1 MAKTNY
7 TVARVQTRTKD
18 SIGKY
23 ERHNERKNEHYA
35 NMNVDLSRTDKNV
48 HYKSCGELTYN
59 ETLDKLIAD
68 GKVSLRGLKAD
79 AKVYDE
85 MILDVNTDYFEKHG
99 GYEFAT
105 KFYESAYRFA
115 VKLYGEDNIL
125 SAVMHADELNI
136 ALTEKY
142 GRPIYH
148 YHLHVV
154 ALPVVEKQIKWSK
167 RCKDKSLIGTVKE
180 TVMQISHSKKWKS
193 PQLTDENGVPQFD
206 GNGKPILIPTYS
218 ILQDE
223 FFEYMQSQGFADFIR
238 GERGSTAEHQSVLQ
252 YQITKDKERLA
263 DVTKKLEQQG
273 TKYEINNDVD
283 MMLSDIESAGKKTL
297 IGNRTLSADEY
308 EKITTLAKSSCV
320 AQSELKMLQEENR
333 KLRSHIWDLE
343 SHIERLEEQ
352 LRKLTELCKP
362 YLEAIKLA
370 PKKVKEIIDSILEPI
385 RRQRTEQADKLRHK
399 PTQQKQIQ
407 NKKGG
412 REK

>member
-35 NMNVDLSRTDKNV
+35 NMNVDLSRTEMNV

-59 ETLDKLIAD
+59 ETLDKLVAD
-68 GKVSLRGLKAD
+68 GKVSLRGLKTD

-99 GYEFAT
+99 GYEFA
-105 KFYESAYRFA
+105 KQFYESAYRFA
-115 VKLYGEDNIL
+115 VKLYGEENIL

-154 ALPVVEKQIKWSK
+154 ALPVVKKQIKWSK
-167 RCKDKSLIGTVKE
+167 RCKDKYLIGTVKE
-180 TVMQISHSKKWKS
+180 TVIQVSHSKKWKS

-206 GNGKPILIPTYS
+206 ANGKPILIPTYS

-223 FFEYMQSQGFADFIR
+223 FFDYMQSQGFTDFIR

-252 YQITKDKERLA
+252 YQISKDRERLA
-263 DVTKKLEQQG
+263 DVTQKLEQQE

-283 MMLSDIESAGKKTL
+283 MMIHDIESAGKTTL

-308 EKITTLAKSSCV
+308 AKITTLAKNSYV
-320 AQSELKMLQEENR
+320 AQSELKMLREENR
-333 KLRSHIWDLE
+333 KLRSRIWDLE
-343 SHIERLEEQ
+343 AYIERLEEQ

-362 YLEAIKLA
+362 YLEALKAA
-370 PKKVKEIIDSILEPI
+370 PKKVKEFIDSILEPF
-385 RRQRTEQADKLRHK
+385 RRQRAEQAEKLRHK
-399 PTQQKQIQ
+399 PISR
-407 NKKGG
+407 NKDKT
-412 REK
+412 K

>member
-7 TVARVQTRTKD
+7 TVARVQTRTKN

-23 ERHNERKNEHYA
+23 ERHNERKNEYYA
-35 NMNVDLSRTDKNV
+35 NMNVDLTQTEKNV
-48 HYKSCGELTYN
+48 HFKSCGNLTYN
-59 ETLDKLIAD
+59 ETLDRMVAD

-85 MILDVNTDYFEKHG
+85 MILDVNTDYFEQHG
-99 GYEFAT
+99 GYDFAT

-115 VKLYGEDNIL
+115 VKLYGEENIL

-167 RCKDKSLIGTVKE
+167 RCKDKSLVGTVKE
-180 TVMQISHSKKWKS
+180 TVMQVSHSKKWKS
-193 PQLTDENGVPQFD
+193 PQLIDENGVPQFD
-206 GNGKPILIPTYS
+206 ANGKPILIPTYS

-223 FFEYMQSQGFADFIR
+223 FFDYMQSQGFTDFIR

-263 DVTKKLEQQG
+263 EVNNKLEHQE

-283 MMLSDIESAGKKTL
+283 MMVHDIESAGKKTL
-297 IGNRTLSADEY
+297 IGNRTLSAEEY
-308 EKITTLAKSSCV
+308 NKITTLAKNSYV

-343 SHIERLEEQ
+343 GHIEHLEEQ

-362 YLEAIKLA
+362 YLEALKAA
-370 PKKVKEIIDSILEPI
+370 PKKVKEFIDGILEPF
-385 RRQRTEQADKLRHK
+385 RRQRAEQAKRLQHK
-399 PTQQKQIQ
+399 PKIR
-407 NKKGG
+407 KEV
-412 REK
+412 EKDE

>member
-1 MAKTNY
+1 MAKQNY

-35 NMNVDLSRTDKNV
+35 NMNVDLSRTEMNV
-48 HYKSCGELTYN
+48 HYKSTGELTYN
-59 ETLDKLIAD
+59 ETLDKLVAN

-115 VKLYGEDNIL
+115 VKLYGEENIL

-142 GRPIYH
+142 SRPIYH

-180 TVMQISHSKKWKS
+180 TVMQVSHSKKWKS
-193 PQLTDENGVPQFD
+193 PHLTDENGVPQFD
-206 GNGKPILIPTYS
+206 ANGKPILIPTYS

-223 FFEYMQSQGFADFIR
+223 FFEYMQSQGFTDFIR

-252 YQITKDKERLA
+252 HQITKDKERLA
-263 DVTKKLEQQG
+263 DVTQKLEQQE
-273 TKYEINNDVD
+273 TKYEINTDVD
-283 MMLSDIESAGKKTL
+283 MMLNKIESAGKKTL

-308 EKITTLAKSSCV
+308 EKITTLAKNSYV
-320 AQSELKMLQEENR
+320 AQSELKMLREENR
-333 KLRSHIWDLE
+333 KLRSRIWDLE
-343 SHIERLEEQ
+343 SHIECLEEQ
-352 LRKLTELCKP
+352 LRKITELCKP

-370 PKKVKEIIDSILEPI
+370 PQKVKEFIDSILEPF
-385 RRQRTEQADKLRHK
+385 RRQRTEHAEKLRHK
-399 PTQQKQIQ
+399 PISKTKEK
-407 NKKGG
+407 NK
-412 REK
+412 

>member
-7 TVARVQTRTKD
+7 TVARVQTRTKN

-23 ERHNERKNEHYA
+23 ERHNERKNESYA
-35 NMNVDLSRTDKNV
+35 NMNVDLTQNEKNV
-48 HYKSCGELTYN
+48 HFKSCGNLTYN
-59 ETLDKLIAD
+59 ETLDRMVAD

-85 MILDVNTDYFEKHG
+85 MILDVNTDYFEQHG
-99 GYEFAT
+99 GYDFAT

-115 VKLYGEDNIL
+115 VKLYGEENIL

-136 ALTEKY
+136 ALTDKY

-167 RCKDKSLIGTVKE
+167 RCKDKSLIGIVKE
-180 TVMQISHSKKWKS
+180 TVMQVSHSKKWKS
-193 PQLTDENGVPQFD
+193 PQLTDEKGVPQFD
-206 GNGKPILIPTYS
+206 ANGKPILIPTYS

-223 FFEYMQSQGFADFIR
+223 FFDYMQRQGFTDFIR
-238 GERGSTAEHQSVLQ
+238 GERGSTAQHQSVLQ

-263 DVTKKLEQQG
+263 DVSEKLEHQEA
-273 TKYEINNDVD
+273 KYEINKDID
-283 MMLSDIESAGKKTL
+283 MMVHDIESAGKKTL

-308 EKITTLAKSSCV
+308 AKITTLAKNSYA
-320 AQSELKMLQEENR
+320 AQSELKMLHEENR
-333 KLRSHIWDLE
+333 KLRSRIWDLE
-343 SHIERLEEQ
+343 VHIERLEEQ

-362 YLEAIKLA
+362 YLEALKAA
-370 PKKVKEIIDSILEPI
+370 PQKVKEFIDGILDPF
-385 RRQRTEQADKLRHK
+385 RRQRAEQAERLQHK
-399 PTQQKQIQ
+399 PKIR
-407 NKKGG
+407 K
-412 REK
+412 EVEIDE

>member
-35 NMNVDLSRTDKNV
+35 NMNVDLTQTEKNV
-48 HYKSCGELTYN
+48 HFKSCGDLTYN
-59 ETLDKLIAD
+59 ETLDKMVAD
-68 GKVSLRGLKAD
+68 GKASLRGLKAD

-85 MILDVNTDYFEKHG
+85 MILDVNTDYFEQHG

-115 VKLYGEDNIL
+115 MKLYGEENIL
-125 SAVMHADELNI
+125 SAVMQADELNI

-148 YHLHVV
+148 YHLHIV

-180 TVMQISHSKKWKS
+180 TVMQVSHSKKWKS

-206 GNGKPILIPTYS
+206 ANGKPILIPTYS

-223 FFEYMQSQGFADFIR
+223 FFEYMQSEGFTDFIR
-238 GERGSTAEHQSVLQ
+238 GERGSNAQHQSVLQ

-263 DVTKKLEQQG
+263 EVSERLEHQE

-283 MMLSDIESAGKKTL
+283 MMVHDIESAGKKTL

-308 EKITTLAKSSCV
+308 EKITTLAKNSYA
-320 AQSELKMLQEENR
+320 AQSELKMLREENR
-333 KLRSHIWDLE
+333 KLRSRIWDLTE
-343 SHIERLEEQ
+343 YVERLEDQ

-362 YLEAIKLA
+362 YLEALKAA
-370 PKKVKEIIDSILEPI
+370 PKKVKEFIDSILEPF
-385 RRQRTEQADKLRHK
+385 RRQRVEQAEKLLHK
-399 PTQQKQIQ
+399 PISK
-407 NKKGG
+407 NK
-412 REK
+412 EKNK

>member
-35 NMNVDLSRTDKNV
+35 NMNVDLTQTEKNV
-48 HYKSCGELTYN
+48 HFKSCGDLTYN
-59 ETLDKLIAD
+59 ETLDKMVAD

-85 MILDVNTDYFEKHG
+85 MILDVNTDYFEQHG

-115 VKLYGEDNIL
+115 VKLYGEENIL

-148 YHLHVV
+148 YHLHIV

-180 TVMQISHSKKWKS
+180 TVMQVSHSKKWKS

-206 GNGKPILIPTYS
+206 TNGKPILIPTYS

-223 FFEYMQSQGFADFIR
+223 FFEYMQSEGFTDFIR
-238 GERGSTAEHQSVLQ
+238 GERGSNTQHQSVLQ
-252 YQITKDKERLA
+252 YQIAKDKEQLA
-263 DVTKKLEQQG
+263 EVNKQLEQQE

-283 MMLSDIESAGKKTL
+283 MMIHDIESAGKKTL

-308 EKITTLAKSSCV
+308 DKITTLAKNSYA
-320 AQSELKMLQEENR
+320 AQSELKMLREENR
-333 KLRSHIWDLE
+333 KLRSRIWDLTE
-343 SHIERLEEQ
+343 YVERLEEQ
-352 LRKLTELCKP
+352 LQKLTELCKP
-362 YLEAIKLA
+362 YLEALKAA
-370 PKKVKEIIDSILEPI
+370 PEKVKEFIDSILEPI
-385 RRQRTEQADKLRHK
+385 RRQRAEQAERLQHK
-399 PTQQKQIQ
+399 PKRR
-407 NKKGG
+407 KEV
-412 REK
+412 EKDE

>member
-35 NMNVDLSRTDKNV
+35 NMNVDLSQTEMNV
-48 HYKSCGELTYN
+48 HYKSCGDLTYN
-59 ETLDKLIAD
+59 EILDKLVTA

-85 MILDVNTDYFEKHG
+85 MILDVNTDYFEQHG

-115 VKLYGEDNIL
+115 VKLYGEENIL
-125 SAVMHADELNI
+125 SAVMHADELNV

-180 TVMQISHSKKWKS
+180 TIMQVSHSKKWKS
-193 PQLTDENGVPQFD
+193 PQLTDKNGVPQFD
-206 GNGKPILIPTYS
+206 ANGKPILIPTYS

-223 FFEYMQSQGFADFIR
+223 FFEYMQSEGFTDFIR
-238 GERGSTAEHQSVLQ
+238 GERGSNAQHQSVLQ

-263 DVTKKLEQQG
+263 EVNSKLEHQE
-273 TKYEINNDVD
+273 TKYEINNDVV
-283 MMLSDIESAGKKTL
+283 MMVHDIESAGKKTL

-308 EKITTLAKSSCV
+308 DKITTLAKNSYA
-320 AQSELKMLQEENR
+320 AQSELKMLREENR
-333 KLRSHIWDLE
+333 KLRSRIWDLTE
-343 SHIERLEEQ
+343 HIERLEEQ
-352 LRKLTELCKP
+352 LQKLTELCRP
-362 YLEAIKLA
+362 YLEALKAA
-370 PKKVKEIIDSILEPI
+370 PKKVKDFIDNILEPF
-385 RRQRTEQADKLRHK
+385 RRQRAEQAERLQHK
-399 PTQQKQIQ
+399 PISK
-407 NKKGG
+407 NKDKT
-412 REK
+412 K

>member
-1 MAKTNY
+1 MAKQNY
-7 TVARVQTRTKD
+7 TVARVQTRTKN

-35 NMNVDLSRTDKNV
+35 NMNVDLSRTEMNV
-48 HYKSCGELTYN
+48 HYKSCGEQTYN
-59 ETLDKLIAD
+59 ETLEQMVAD

-115 VKLYGEDNIL
+115 VKLYGEENIL

-180 TVMQISHSKKWKS
+180 TVMQVSHSKKWKS
-193 PQLTDENGVPQFD
+193 PQLTDENGAPQFD
-206 GNGKPILIPTYS
+206 ANGKPILIPTYS

-223 FFEYMQSQGFADFIR
+223 FFEYMQSHGFTDFIR
-238 GERGSTAEHQSVLQ
+238 GERGSNAQHQSVLQ

-263 DVTKKLEQQG
+263 NVTQKLEQQE

-283 MMLSDIESAGKKTL
+283 MMLSKIESAGKKTL

-308 EKITTLAKSSCV
+308 DKITTLAKNSYV
-320 AQSELKMLQEENR
+320 AQSELKMLREENR
-333 KLRSHIWDLE
+333 KLRSRIWDLTE
-343 SHIERLEEQ
+343 HIERLEEQ
-352 LRKLTELCKP
+352 LQKLTELCKP
-362 YLEAIKLA
+362 YLEALKLA
-370 PKKVKEIIDSILEPI
+370 SKKVKEFIDSILEPI
-385 RRQRTEQADKLRHK
+385 RRQRAEQAEKLRHK
-399 PTQQKQIQ
+399 PISK
-407 NKKGG
+407 NK
-412 REK
+412 EKNK

>member
-7 TVARVQTRTKD
+7 TIARVQTRTKD

-35 NMNVDLSRTDKNV
+35 NMNVDLFRTEMNV

-59 ETLDKLIAD
+59 EALDELVSD

-85 MILDVNTDYFEKHG
+85 MILDVNTDYFEQHG
-99 GYEFAT
+99 GYEFA
-105 KFYESAYRFA
+105 KQFYESAYRFA
-115 VKLYGEDNIL
+115 VKLYGEENII

-180 TVMQISHSKKWKS
+180 TVMQVSHSKKWKS
-193 PQLTDENGVPQFD
+193 PQLTDENGTPQFD
-206 GNGKPILIPTYS
+206 ANGKPILIPTYS

-223 FFEYMQSQGFADFIR
+223 FFEYMQSQGFTDFIR
-238 GERGSTAEHQSVLQ
+238 GERGSTAQHQSVLQ
-252 YQITKDKERLA
+252 YQIAKDKERLA
-263 DVTKKLEQQG
+263 DVSEKLEHQE

-283 MMLSDIESAGKKTL
+283 MMVHDIESAGKKTL
-297 IGNRTLSADEY
+297 IGNRTLSAEEY
-308 EKITTLAKSSCV
+308 EKITTLAKNSYA
-320 AQSELKMLQEENR
+320 AQSELKMLREENR
-333 KLRSHIWDLE
+333 KLRSRIWDLTE
-343 SHIERLEEQ
+343 YVERLEEQ

-362 YLEAIKLA
+362 YLDALKA
-370 PKKVKEIIDSILEPI
+370 VPNKVKEFIDSILEPF
-385 RRQRTEQADKLRHK
+385 RLQRAEPAERLQHK
-399 PTQQKQIQ
+399 PKIR
-407 NKKGG
+407 K
-412 REK
+412 EVEIDE

>member
-1 MAKTNY
+1 MAKQNY

-35 NMNVDLSRTDKNV
+35 NMNVDLTQTEKNV
-48 HYKSCGELTYN
+48 HFKSCGDLTYN
-59 ETLDKLIAD
+59 ETLDKLVAD
-68 GKVSLRGLKAD
+68 GKVSLRGLKVD

-85 MILDVNTDYFEKHG
+85 MILDVNTDYFEQHG

-115 VKLYGEDNIL
+115 VKLYGEENIL

-148 YHLHVV
+148 YHLHIV
-154 ALPVVEKQIKWSK
+154 ALPVVEKEIKWSK

-180 TVMQISHSKKWKS
+180 TVMQVSHSKKWKS

-206 GNGKPILIPTYS
+206 TNGKPILIPTYS

-223 FFEYMQSQGFADFIR
+223 FFEYMQRQGFTDFIR

-252 YQITKDKERLA
+252 YQISKDKERLA
-263 DVTKKLEQQG
+263 DVTQKLEQQE

-283 MMLSDIESAGKKTL
+283 MMIRDIESAGKKTL

-308 EKITTLAKSSCV
+308 EKITTLAKNSYV

-343 SHIERLEEQ
+343 GHIEHLEEQ

-362 YLEAIKLA
+362 YLEALKAA
-370 PKKVKEIIDSILEPI
+370 PKKVKEFIDGILEPF
-385 RRQRTEQADKLRHK
+385 RRQRAEQAKRLQHK
-399 PTQQKQIQ
+399 PKIR
-407 NKKGG
+407 KEV
-412 REK
+412 EKDE

>member
-35 NMNVDLSRTDKNV
+35 NMNVDLTQTEKNV
-48 HYKSCGELTYN
+48 HFKSCGDLTYN
-59 ETLDKLIAD
+59 ETLDKMVAD

-85 MILDVNTDYFEKHG
+85 MILDVNTDYFEQHG

-115 VKLYGEDNIL
+115 VKLYGEENIL
-125 SAVMHADELNI
+125 SAVMHADELNV

-148 YHLHVV
+148 YHLHMV

-180 TVMQISHSKKWKS
+180 TVIQVSHSKKWKS

-206 GNGKPILIPTYS
+206 TNGKPILIPTYS

-223 FFEYMQSQGFADFIR
+223 FFEYMQNEGFTDFIR
-238 GERGSTAEHQSVLQ
+238 GERGSNTQHQSVLQ
-252 YQITKDKERLA
+252 YQIAKDKERLE
-263 DVTKKLEQQG
+263 DVNNKLENQE
-273 TKYEINNDVD
+273 TKYEINNDID
-283 MMLSDIESAGKKTL
+283 MMVHDIESAGKKTL
-297 IGNRTLSADEY
+297 IGNRTLSAEEY
-308 EKITTLAKSSCV
+308 NKITTLAKNSYA
-320 AQSELKMLQEENR
+320 AQSELKLLREENR
-333 KLRSHIWDLE
+333 KLRSRIWDLTE
-343 SHIERLEEQ
+343 HIERLEEQ
-352 LRKLTELCKP
+352 LRKITELCKP
-362 YLEAIKLA
+362 YLDALKAA
-370 PKKVKEIIDSILEPI
+370 PKKVKEFIDSILEPF
-385 RRQRTEQADKLRHK
+385 RQQRAEQAEKLQHK
-399 PTQQKQIQ
+399 PISK
-407 NKKGG
+407 NKDKT
-412 REK
+412 K

>member
-1 MAKTNY
+1 MVKTNY

-35 NMNVDLSRTDKNV
+35 NMNIDLTQTEMNV
-48 HYKSCGELTYN
+48 HFKSCGDLTYN
-59 ETLDKLIAD
+59 ETLDKLVTD

-85 MILDVNTDYFEKHG
+85 MILDVNADYFEQHG

-105 KFYESAYRFA
+105 KFYESAYNFA
-115 VKLYGEDNIL
+115 VKFYGEENIL

-142 GRPIYH
+142 GRSIYH

-180 TVMQISHSKKWKS
+180 TVMQVSHSKKWKS
-193 PQLTDENGVPQFD
+193 PQLTDENGTPQFD
-206 GNGKPILIPTYS
+206 ANGKPILIPTYS

-223 FFEYMQSQGFADFIR
+223 FFDYMQSQGFTDFIR

-263 DVTKKLEQQG
+263 EVNNKLEHQE
-273 TKYEINNDVD
+273 TKYEINNDID
-283 MMLSDIESAGKKTL
+283 MMVHDIETAGKKTL
-297 IGNRTLSADEY
+297 IGNRTLSAEEY
-308 EKITTLAKSSCV
+308 DKITTLAKSSYA
-320 AQSELKMLQEENR
+320 AQSELKMLREENR
-333 KLRSHIWDLE
+333 KLRYHIWDLTE
-343 SHIERLEEQ
+343 HVERLEEQ
-352 LRKLTELCKP
+352 LRKITELCKP
-362 YLEAIKLA
+362 YLEALKAA
-370 PKKVKEIIDSILEPI
+370 PKKVKEFIDSILEPF
-385 RRQRTEQADKLRHK
+385 RRQRTEQAERLQHKHISKNKDKTK
-399 PTQQKQIQ
+399 
-407 NKKGG
+407 
-412 REK
+412 

>member
-35 NMNVDLSRTDKNV
+35 NMNVDLTQTEKNV
-48 HYKSCGELTYN
+48 HFKSCGDLTYN
-59 ETLDKLIAD
+59 ETLDKLVAD
-68 GKVSLRGLKAD
+68 GKVSLRGLKVD

-85 MILDVNTDYFEKHG
+85 MILDVNTDYFEKYG

-115 VKLYGEDNIL
+115 VKLYGEENIL

-148 YHLHVV
+148 YHLHIV

-180 TVMQISHSKKWKS
+180 TIMQVSHSKKWKS

-206 GNGKPILIPTYS
+206 RNGKPILIPTYS

-223 FFEYMQSQGFADFIR
+223 FFEYMQGQGFTDFIR
-238 GERGSTAEHQSVLQ
+238 GERGSNAQHQNVLQ
-252 YQITKDKERLA
+252 YQIAKDKERLA
-263 DVTKKLEQQG
+263 NVTQKLEQQE
-273 TKYEINNDVD
+273 TIYEINNDVD
-283 MMLSDIESAGKKTL
+283 MMVHDIESAGKKTL

-308 EKITTLAKSSCV
+308 NKITTLAKNSYV
-320 AQSELKMLQEENR
+320 AQSELKMLREENR
-333 KLRSHIWDLE
+333 KLRSRIWDLE
-343 SHIERLEEQ
+343 VHIERLEEQ

-362 YLEAIKLA
+362 YLDALKAA
-370 PKKVKEIIDSILEPI
+370 PKKVKEFIDSILEPF
-385 RRQRTEQADKLRHK
+385 RRQRAEQAEKLQHK
-399 PTQQKQIQ
+399 PISKSKEK
-407 NKKGG
+407 NK
-412 REK
+412 

>member
-7 TVARVQTRTKD
+7 TVARVQTRTKN

-23 ERHNERKNEHYA
+23 ERHNERKNEYYA
-35 NMNVDLSRTDKNV
+35 NMNVDLTQTEKNV
-48 HYKSCGELTYN
+48 HFKSCGNLTYN
-59 ETLDKLIAD
+59 ETLDRMVAD

-85 MILDVNTDYFEKHG
+85 MILDVNTDYFEQHG
-99 GYEFAT
+99 GYDFAT

-115 VKLYGEDNIL
+115 VKLHGEENIL

-148 YHLHVV
+148 YHLHIV

-167 RCKDKSLIGTVKE
+167 RCKDKSLVGTVKE
-180 TVMQISHSKKWKS
+180 TVIQVSHSKKWKS
-193 PQLTDENGVPQFD
+193 PQLIDENGVPQFD
-206 GNGKPILIPTYS
+206 ANGKPILIPTYS

-223 FFEYMQSQGFADFIR
+223 FFDYMQSQGFTDFIR

-252 YQITKDKERLA
+252 YQIIKDKERLA
-263 DVTKKLEQQG
+263 EVNNKLEHQE

-283 MMLSDIESAGKKTL
+283 MMVHDIESAGKKTL
-297 IGNRTLSADEY
+297 VGNRTLSADEY
-308 EKITTLAKSSCV
+308 DKITTLAKNSYV
-320 AQSELKMLQEENR
+320 AQSELKMLREENR

-343 SHIERLEEQ
+343 GHIEHLEEQ

-362 YLEAIKLA
+362 YLEALKAA
-370 PKKVKEIIDSILEPI
+370 PKKVKEFIDGILEPF
-385 RRQRTEQADKLRHK
+385 RRQRAEQAKRLQHK
-399 PTQQKQIQ
+399 PKIR
-407 NKKGG
+407 KEV
-412 REK
+412 EKDE

>member
-35 NMNVDLSRTDKNV
+35 NMNVDLSQTEKNV

-59 ETLDKLIAD
+59 ETLDKLVAD

-115 VKLYGEDNIL
+115 VKLYGEENIL

-142 GRPIYH
+142 GKPIYH

-167 RCKDKSLIGTVKE
+167 RCKDKSLVGTVKE
-180 TVMQISHSKKWKS
+180 TVMQVSHSKKWKS
-193 PQLTDENGVPQFD
+193 PQLTDENGVPQFNV
-206 GNGKPILIPTYS
+206 NGKPILIPTYS

-223 FFEYMQSQGFADFIR
+223 FFEYMQSQGFTDFIR

-252 YQITKDKERLA
+252 YQISKDKERLA
-263 DVTKKLEQQG
+263 DVTQKLERQE

-283 MMLSDIESAGKKTL
+283 MMLSKIESAGKKTL
-297 IGNRTLSADEY
+297 IGNHTLSADEY
-308 EKITTLAKSSCV
+308 DKITTLAKNSYV
-320 AQSELKMLQEENR
+320 AQSELKMLREENR
-333 KLRSHIWDLE
+333 KLRSRIWDLE

-370 PKKVKEIIDSILEPI
+370 PKKVKEFIDGILEPI
-385 RRQRTEQADKLRHK
+385 RRQRAEQAEKLLHK
-399 PTQQKQIQ
+399 PISKSKEK
-407 NKKGG
+407 NK
-412 REK
+412 

>member
-1 MAKTNY
+1 MAKPNY
-7 TVARVQTRTKD
+7 TVARVQTRTKN

-35 NMNVDLSRTDKNV
+35 NMNVDLTQTEKNV
-48 HYKSCGELTYN
+48 HFKSCGNLTYN
-59 ETLDKLIAD
+59 ETLDRMVAD

-85 MILDVNTDYFEKHG
+85 MILDVNTDYFEQHG
-99 GYEFAT
+99 GYDFAT

-115 VKLYGEDNIL
+115 VKLYGEENIL

-167 RCKDKSLIGTVKE
+167 RCKDKSLVGTVKE
-180 TVMQISHSKKWKS
+180 TVMQVSHSKKWKS
-193 PQLTDENGVPQFD
+193 PQLIDENGVPQFD
-206 GNGKPILIPTYS
+206 ANGKPILIPTYS

-223 FFEYMQSQGFADFIR
+223 FFDYMQSQGFTDFIR
-238 GERGSTAEHQSVLQ
+238 GERGSAAEHQSVLQ

-263 DVTKKLEQQG
+263 EVNNKLEHQEI
-273 TKYEINNDVD
+273 KYEINYDVD
-283 MMLSDIESAGKKTL
+283 MMVHDIESAGKKTL
-297 IGNRTLSADEY
+297 IGNRTLSAEEY
-308 EKITTLAKSSCV
+308 NKITTLAKNSYV

-343 SHIERLEEQ
+343 GHIEHLEEQ

-362 YLEAIKLA
+362 YLEALKAA
-370 PKKVKEIIDSILEPI
+370 PKKVKEFIDSILEPF
-385 RRQRTEQADKLRHK
+385 RRQRTEQGERLQHK
-399 PTQQKQIQ
+399 PKIR
-407 NKKGG
+407 KEV
-412 REK
+412 EKDE

>member
-35 NMNVDLSRTDKNV
+35 NMNVDLSQTEKNV
-48 HYKSCGELTYN
+48 HFKSCTDLTYN
-59 ETLDKLIAD
+59 ETLDKMVAD

-85 MILDVNTDYFEKHG
+85 MILDVNTDYFEQHG

-115 VKLYGEDNIL
+115 VKLYGDENIL
-125 SAVMHADELNI
+125 SAVMHADELNV

-167 RCKDKSLIGTVKE
+167 RCKDKALVGTVKE
-180 TVMQISHSKKWKS
+180 TVMQVSHSKKWKS
-193 PQLTDENGVPQFD
+193 PQLTDENGTPQFD
-206 GNGKPILIPTYS
+206 ANGKPILIPTYS

-223 FFEYMQSQGFADFIR
+223 FFDYMQSEGFKDFIR
-238 GERGSTAEHQSVLQ
+238 GERGSNAQHQSVLQ
-252 YQITKDKERLA
+252 YQIKKDKERLA
-263 DVTKKLEQQG
+263 EVRERLEHQE

-283 MMLSDIESAGKKTL
+283 MMVHDIESAGKKTL

-308 EKITTLAKSSCV
+308 DKITTLAKNSYA
-320 AQSELKMLQEENR
+320 AQSELKMLREENR
-333 KLRSHIWDLE
+333 KLRSRIWDLE
-343 SHIERLEEQ
+343 GHIEHLEEQ

-362 YLEAIKLA
+362 YLDALKA
-370 PKKVKEIIDSILEPI
+370 SPKKVKEFIDSILEPF
-385 RRQRTEQADKLRHK
+385 RRQRTEHAEKLHHK
-399 PTQQKQIQ
+399 PISK
-407 NKKGG
+407 NK
-412 REK
+412 EKNK

>member
-35 NMNVDLSRTDKNV
+35 NMNVDLTQTEKNV

-59 ETLDKLIAD
+59 ETLDKMVAN

-85 MILDVNTDYFEKHG
+85 MILDVNTDYFEQHG

-115 VKLYGEDNIL
+115 VKLYGEENIL

-136 ALTEKY
+136 SLTEKY

-180 TVMQISHSKKWKS
+180 TVMQVSHSKKWKS

-206 GNGKPILIPTYS
+206 ANGKPILIPTYS
-218 ILQDE
+218 ILQDQ
-223 FFEYMQSQGFADFIR
+223 FFDYMQSQGFTDFIR
-238 GERGSTAEHQSVLQ
+238 GERGSNAQHKSVLQ
-252 YQITKDKERLA
+252 YQIAKDKERLA
-263 DVTKKLEQQG
+263 EVSERLEHQE
-273 TKYEINNDVD
+273 TKYVINNNVN
-283 MMLSDIESAGKKTL
+283 MMVHDIESVGKKTL

-308 EKITTLAKSSCV
+308 EKITTLAKNSYV
-320 AQSELKMLQEENR
+320 AQSELKMLREENR
-333 KLRSHIWDLE
+333 KLRSRIWDLE
-343 SHIERLEEQ
+343 VHIERLEEQ

-362 YLEAIKLA
+362 YLDALKAA
-370 PKKVKEIIDSILEPI
+370 PQKVKEFIDSILEPF
-385 RRQRTEQADKLRHK
+385 RRQRTEQAERLQHK
-399 PTQQKQIQ
+399 PKRR
-407 NKKGG
+407 KEV
-412 REK
+412 EKDE

>member
-7 TVARVQTRTKD
+7 TIARVQTRTKD

-35 NMNVDLSRTDKNV
+35 NMNVDLFRTEMNV

-59 ETLDKLIAD
+59 EALDELVSD

-85 MILDVNTDYFEKHG
+85 MILDVNTDYFEQHG
-99 GYEFAT
+99 GYEFA
-105 KFYESAYRFA
+105 KQFYESAYRFA
-115 VKLYGEDNIL
+115 VKLYGEENII

-180 TVMQISHSKKWKS
+180 TVMQVSHSKKWKS
-193 PQLTDENGVPQFD
+193 PQLINENGVPQFD
-206 GNGKPILIPTYS
+206 ANGKPILIPTYS

-223 FFEYMQSQGFADFIR
+223 FFEYMQNEGFTDFIR
-238 GERGSTAEHQSVLQ
+238 GERGSTAQHQSVLQ
-252 YQITKDKERLA
+252 YQIAKDKERLA
-263 DVTKKLEQQG
+263 EVNNKLEHQE
-273 TKYEINNDVD
+273 TKYEINTDVD
-283 MMLSDIESAGKKTL
+283 MMVHDIESAGKKTL

-308 EKITTLAKSSCV
+308 DKITTLAKNSYA
-320 AQSELKMLQEENR
+320 AQSELKMLREENR
-333 KLRSHIWDLE
+333 KLRSRIWDLE
-343 SHIERLEEQ
+343 GHIEYLEEQ

-362 YLEAIKLA
+362 YLEALKAA
-370 PKKVKEIIDSILEPI
+370 PKKVKEFIDGILEPF
-385 RRQRTEQADKLRHK
+385 RRQRAEQAKRLQHK
-399 PTQQKQIQ
+399 PKIR
-407 NKKGG
+407 KEV
-412 REK
+412 EKDE

>member
-1 MAKTNY
+1 MANTNY

-35 NMNVDLSRTDKNV
+35 NMNVDLSQTEKNV
-48 HYKSCGELTYN
+48 HFKSCGDLTYN
-59 ETLDKLIAD
+59 ETLDKLVAD

-99 GYEFAT
+99 GYEFAM

-115 VKLYGEDNIL
+115 VELYGEENIL

-167 RCKDKSLIGTVKE
+167 RCKDKSLVGTVKE
-180 TVMQISHSKKWKS
+180 TVMQVSHSKKWKS
-193 PQLTDENGVPQFD
+193 PQLTDENGAPQFNA
-206 GNGKPILIPTYS
+206 NGKPILIPTYS

-223 FFEYMQSQGFADFIR
+223 FFEYMQRQGFTDFIR
-238 GERGSTAEHQSVLQ
+238 GERGSTAQHQSVLQ
-252 YQITKDKERLA
+252 YQIAKDKERLA
-263 DVTKKLEQQG
+263 VVNNQLEQQE
-273 TKYEINNDVD
+273 TKYEINNDID
-283 MMLSDIESAGKKTL
+283 MMIHDIESAGKKTL

-308 EKITTLAKSSCV
+308 DKITTLAKNSYV
-320 AQSELKMLQEENR
+320 AQSELKMLKEENR
-333 KLRSHIWDLE
+333 KLRSRIWDLTE
-343 SHIERLEEQ
+343 HIEHLEAQ

-362 YLEAIKLA
+362 YLEALKLA
-370 PKKVKEIIDSILEPI
+370 PTKVKEFIDSILEPF
-385 RRQRTEQADKLRHK
+385 RRQRTKQAEKLQHK
-399 PTQQKQIQ
+399 PISK
-407 NKKGG
+407 NKERNK
-412 REK
+412 

>member
-1 MAKTNY
+1 MVKTNY
-7 TVARVQTRTKD
+7 TVARVQTRAKD

-23 ERHNERKNEHYA
+23 ERHNERKNEHYT
-35 NMNVDLSRTDKNV
+35 NMNVDLSQTEKNV
-48 HYKSCGELTYN
+48 HFKSCGDLTYN
-59 ETLDKLIAD
+59 ETLDKMVAD

-85 MILDVNTDYFEKHG
+85 MILDVNTDYFEQHG

-115 VKLYGEDNIL
+115 VKLYGEENIL

-148 YHLHVV
+148 YHLHIV

-180 TVMQISHSKKWKS
+180 TIMQVSHSKKWKS
-193 PQLTDENGVPQFD
+193 PQLTDENGVPQF
-206 GNGKPILIPTYS
+206 GVNGKPILIPTYS

-223 FFEYMQSQGFADFIR
+223 FFDYMQSEGFTDFIR
-238 GERGSTAEHQSVLQ
+238 GERGSNTQHQSVLQ
-252 YQITKDKERLA
+252 YQIAKDKERLA
-263 DVTKKLEQQG
+263 EVNDKLEHQE

-283 MMLSDIESAGKKTL
+283 MMVHDIETAGKKTL

-308 EKITTLAKSSCV
+308 DKITTLAKNSYA
-320 AQSELKMLQEENR
+320 AQSELKMLREENR
-333 KLRSHIWDLE
+333 KLRSRIWDLTE
-343 SHIERLEEQ
+343 YVEHLEEQ

-362 YLEAIKLA
+362 YLEALKA
-370 PKKVKEIIDSILEPI
+370 TPKKVKEFIDSILEPF
-385 RRQRTEQADKLRHK
+385 RRQRNEQAENLQHK
-399 PTQQKQIQ
+399 PISK
-407 NKKGG
+407 NK
-412 REK
+412 EKSK

>member
-35 NMNVDLSRTDKNV
+35 NMNVDLSRTEMNV

-59 ETLDKLIAD
+59 ETLDKLVAD
-68 GKVSLRGLKAD
+68 GKVSLRGLKTD

-99 GYEFAT
+99 GYEFA
-105 KFYESAYRFA
+105 KQFYESAYRFA
-115 VKLYGEDNIL
+115 VKLYGEENIL

-154 ALPVVEKQIKWSK
+154 ALPVVKKQIKWSK
-167 RCKDKSLIGTVKE
+167 RCKDKYLIGTVKE
-180 TVMQISHSKKWKS
+180 TVIQVSHSKKWKS

-206 GNGKPILIPTYS
+206 ANGKPILIPTYS

-223 FFEYMQSQGFADFIR
+223 FFDYMQSQGFTDFIR

-252 YQITKDKERLA
+252 YQISKDRERLA
-263 DVTKKLEQQG
+263 DVTQKLEQQE

-283 MMLSDIESAGKKTL
+283 MMIHDIESAGKKTL

-308 EKITTLAKSSCV
+308 AKITTLAKNSYV
-320 AQSELKMLQEENR
+320 AQSELKMLREENR
-333 KLRSHIWDLE
+333 KLRSRIWDLE
-343 SHIERLEEQ
+343 AYIERLEEQ

-362 YLEAIKLA
+362 YLEALKAA
-370 PKKVKEIIDSILEPI
+370 PKKVKEFIDSILEPF
-385 RRQRTEQADKLRHK
+385 RRQRAEQAEKLRHK
-399 PTQQKQIQ
+399 PISR
-407 NKKGG
+407 NKDKT
-412 REK
+412 K